1 MRQLIPSIG
10 LIGRLIAI
18 LLVTLV
24 IEFATSTILYERAS
38 RLRIREDQAYRVAE
52 HLAVARQLIAQR
64 PVEDRHELA
73 DQLSD
78 DRIQIGWQPLIGGK
92 PTIAPEL
99 VEMRRQMINWEPVL
113 AQSQLRLFLASPGR
127 DAHVVG
133 ALALPD
139 RTWLT
144 FRTRSLVDNGR
155 FRLNRIALALVPA
168 IALILIGSLL
178 VRHTLL
184 PLRVLSAAADRIGH
198 DESVPP
204 LRETGTGDVRRLF
217 RAFNAMQGR
226 IRRLIDGRTEALAGV
241 GHDLRTPLT
250 RLKLRTDD
258 IDDPSLREAIGAD
271 VTEMQEMIESLL
283 AYFGGEDDPESPV
296 VIDIAV
302 AAATLVDA
310 ATDCGADASYEGP
323 DHLEASV
330 RPLGLRRALGNL
342 IDNALHYGG
351 QARVSLLEANGRIL
365 FRVDDDGPGIPE
377 ESVGKALEAFT
388 RLDPSRGR
396 NTKGLGLGLTIV
408 ARAVERESGVLSLIN
423 RPEGGLRA
431 EISLPRS

>member
-1 MRQLIPSIG
+1 LRRLIPSNG

-52 HLAVARQLIAQR
+52 HLTFARQLVGRR
-64 PVEDRHELA
+64 PVADRHALT

-78 DRIQIGWQPLIGGK
+78 DRIQIGWQPMVDGK

-99 VEMRRQMINWEPVL
+99 VEMRRQMIEWEPVL
-113 AQSQLRLFLASPGR
+113 GRARLQLFLASPGR
-127 DAHVVG
+127 AARVVG

-139 RTWLT
+139 GTWLT
-144 FRTRSLVDNGR
+144 FRATSLVDGGR

-184 PLRVLSAAADRIGH
+184 PLRILSAAADRIGH
-198 DESVPP
+198 DESVPL

-217 RAFNAMQGR
+217 RAFNAMQDR
-226 IRRLIDGRTEALAGV
+226 IRRLIAGRTEALAGV
-241 GHDLRTPLT
+241 GHDLRTPLA
-250 RLKLRTDD
+250 RLKLRTDEIADPELRAAVGTD
-258 IDDPSLREAIGAD
+258 I
-271 VTEMQEMIESLL
+271 TEMQEMIESLL
-283 AYFGGEDDPESPV
+283 AYFGGEDDPEAPV

-310 ATDCGADASYEGP
+310 AIDRGADAAYDGP
-323 DHLEASV
+323 DHLEAAV

-351 QARVSLLEANGRIL
+351 QARVSLLDERGWIVL
-365 FRVDDDGPGIPE
+365 RVDDDGPGIPADE
-377 ESVGKALEAFT
+377 IDRALAAFT

-396 NTKGLGLGLTIV
+396 NTRGLGLGLTIV
-408 ARAVERESGVLSLIN
+408 ARSVARENGKLSLVN

-431 EISLPRS
+431 EIALPRG